1 MRVIPILGKEDRDMS
16 KMIKFG
22 RTASGVWTS
31 GSGCGMLCGNENGKD
46 RW

>member
-1 MRVIPILGKEDRDMS
+1 MRVVLRKEEDRDMS
-16 KMIKFG
+16 KLIKFG